1 MPYLHVAMHMRN
13 LDIMAQMDKD
23 EEDKRNAKAKLQ
35 ARQENRLNQ
44 MMGRWNSTMPAIMM
58 NTTNFE
64 SNMRRIQGQVG
75 RQIHRAVIDGGN
87 KLITITYKDTP
98 YDKGAL
104 RTGGRVTIIGS
115 GNDMSQGLV
124 QYDALA
130 PHNFFNYAR
139 KQHDENLNHPKG
151 GKDHYLSDNV
161 DSKASLIVETMTR
174 TVRQVL

>member
-1 MPYLHVAMHMRN
+1 
-13 LDIMAQMDKD
+13 MA
-23 EEDKRNAKAKLQ
+23 AL
-35 ARQENRLNQ
+35 
-44 MMGRWNSTMPAIMM
+44 IF
-58 NTTNFE
+58 NTANFE

-75 RQIHRAVIDGGN
+75 RQIHRGVIDGGN
-87 KLITITYKDTP
+87 KLVTITYKDTP

-124 QYDALA
+124 QYNAIA
-130 PHNFFNYAR
+130 PHNAFNYAR
-139 KQHDENLNHPKG
+139 KQHDEQLNHPKG

-161 DSKASLIVETMTR
+161 DSKASLIIETMTR